1 MCIAGTQPSQ
11 ANGFLQ
17 SYKLPVAVMIPI
29 GGGGGL
35 AIALTGATGERVT
48 ITALQRASN
57 ADGRLASTKSGAAYK
72 VAVKTV
78 TIAADGTASVSEQPA
93 SQL

>member
-1 MCIAGTQPSQ
+1 VHCRYTAISSQRFSSVTQISNSSDD
-11 ANGFLQ
+11 AN
-17 SYKLPVAVMIPI
+17 

-57 ADGRLASTKSGAAYK
+57 ADGRLATTKSGAAYK

-78 TIAADGTASVSEQPA
+78 TIAANGTATLAFP
-93 SQL
+93 